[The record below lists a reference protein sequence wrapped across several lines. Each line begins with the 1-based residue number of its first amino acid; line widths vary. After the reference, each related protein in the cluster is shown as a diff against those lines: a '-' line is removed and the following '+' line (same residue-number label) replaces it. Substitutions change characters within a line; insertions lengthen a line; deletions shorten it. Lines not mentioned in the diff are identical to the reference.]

1 MRRRRHRAQRSW
13 SSRRIAAVVSAV
25 VVVAGLGIGTGMSYA
40 GQSTEAAGPN
50 SNCSLVVPPNPLSA
64 KGLATPYQLVATT
77 GRQGAC
83 HEADAAQ
90 AAFVQATVVDPATGK
105 VSVYD
110 PLVIDQGTKPAV
122 APVVPALPKN
132 AAVGIWFGFN
142 GDNLTL
148 KNAQGSLRA
157 GACVNGLGNS
167 IFTQFAYCNA
177 PGFFAAA
184 NAAIKAGKLK
194 VPPLGRGK
202 DGNACPTTRDFTI
215 VDQDQS
221 DNVTSAYLIR
231 GNKVAQD
238 TAANVAKLPN
248 ATVQVNGSDNLL
260 LVQFVDQAVGCKPF
274 EAPDLADNGTMTT
287 SLGLDE
293 LQAAAAQGN
302 PVALV
307 PPNDPMAEVNGNGN
321 LAKLNLYRQG
331 VDMLPLRQAGNL
343 AATYC
348 QSMVDLQPKRLQ
360 QDRNL
365 TQQVASPDPGAG
377 NSLFTFLAQRLSAS
391 FGNLGCGE
399 LIKTGDPV
407 KLTVKNGVAVDASF
421 VGLGGNGGGGKGSG
435 NGANGGRPQGG
446 GAAPT
451 PTATATSKPTA
462 TPSARPTATSTSKPT
477 ATSTSKPTATSTAT
491 AGGATVKDAFTP
503 TASATSHR
511 TTTSP
516 TAGHAVA
523 TTHTAAAVRP
533 AAVVRP
539 TATATRQPRS
549 AGETQG
555 GGTSTQTGE
564 TGAPAGGGATSPS
577 TGSYVAGD
585 GVVGSSVPA
594 PTATTVEQSRLAAGE
609 VPVTKNSGFLS
620 TVGAKAPALIA
631 GSVAGGVVLM
641 LVVAFFGP
649 AARRRRSGD
658 PSY

>member
-1 MRRRRHRAQRSW
+1 MRRRRYRAQRSW

-40 GQSTEAAGPN
+40 GQNTEAAADPN
-50 SNCSLVVPPNPLSA
+50 LNCSLVVPLNPLSA
-64 KGLATPYQLVATT
+64 KGLATPYQLVATND
-77 GRQGAC
+77 RRGAC

-90 AAFVQATVVDPATGK
+90 AAFVQASVVDPVTGK

-132 AAVGIWFGFN
+132 AAVGIWFGSN

-148 KNAQGSLRA
+148 KSAQGSLRA

-167 IFTQFAYCNA
+167 MFTQFAYCNA

-194 VPPLGRGK
+194 VPPLGRGR

-238 TAANVAKLPN
+238 TAANLAKLPN

-274 EAPDLADNGTMTT
+274 EAPDLADNGTLTT

-293 LQAAAAQGN
+293 LQAAADQGK

-307 PPNDPMAEVNGNGN
+307 PPNDPMVEVNGDVN

-343 AATYC
+343 ATTYC
-348 QSMVDLQPKRLQ
+348 RSMVDLQPKRLQ

-377 NSLFTFLAQRLSAS
+377 NNLFTFLAQRLSAS
-391 FGNLGCGE
+391 FGNLGCGD

-421 VGLGGNGGGGKGSG
+421 VGLGGNGGGGKGG
-435 NGANGGRPQGG
+435 NGGRPQGG
-446 GAAPT
+446 GASPT
-451 PTATATSKPTA
+451 PTATP
-462 TPSARPTATSTSKPT
+462 TSKPT
-477 ATSTSKPTATSTAT
+477 ATSSSRPTVTPTSKPTATSTAT
-491 AGGATVKDAFTP
+491 AGGVTVKDAFTP

-511 TTTSP
+511 VTASP
-516 TAGHAVA
+516 IAGHTVA
-523 TTHTAAAVRP
+523 TTHTDAAVRS

-539 TATATRQPRS
+539 TATATRQTRP
-549 AGETQG
+549 AGGTQG
-555 GGTSTQTGE
+555 GVTSTQTGK
-564 TGAPAGGGATSPS
+564 TGAPAGGGPTSPS
-577 TGSYVAGD
+577 AGSYVAGD
-585 GVVGSSVPA
+585 GVAGPSVPA
-594 PTATTVEQSRLAAGE
+594 PTATTVEQSRLAAGD

-631 GSVAGGVVLM
+631 GSVTGGVVLM
-641 LVVAFFGP
+641 LVVAFFGS